1 MSSRLPR
8 VSAIEVIKVLEKIE
22 FTLSRQSGSHKIYK
36 NAEGRR
42 VTVPYHG
49 STILKLKTFKS
60 ILSDAGLTVEE
71 FIELLKS
78 F

>member
-8 VSAIEVIKVLEKIE
+8 ISATEVIKVLERVG

-36 NAEGRR
+36 NAEGKR

-49 STILKLKTFKS
+49 TAILKPKTLKS
-60 ILSDAGLTVEE
+60 ILNDAGLTVEE
-71 FIELLKS
+71 FIELLKNS
-78 F
+78 